1 MIGAVVAS
9 DGWVVLSP
17 HLDDAV
23 LSLGAQVAARVR
35 AGHPVEVWTAFTRA
49 PTGPVPRQLRPFAD
63 YAARIAEDDRA
74 LAILGAGARRLDL
87 PERVW
92 RTPPARGLRAAFR
105 TPATRAGF
113 GELARL
119 EEVAAQALA
128 LPGTRVLAPLG
139 IGHHVDHVEVAVAL
153 LTAALRHDATDRVCF
168 YEDFYALGSAARR
181 RHPVTGHARE
191 PLVRRVLDAPGWVA
205 PLEGLVLR
213 ATPLLAAG
221 PSLPAYLP
229 GHPDLV
235 WRAERHPVDEWC
247 QRRQLAAVAQYASQ
261 TPALGGMRQLGPLLR
276 RAHRVRGGDVIWSVR
291 PR

>member
-1 MIGAVVAS
+1 MAQPRLLLIDDEPTLAEFLAS
-9 DGWVVLSP
+9 
-17 HLDDAV
+17 
-23 LSLGAQVAARVR
+23 AARESGFDSVIAVNDEEFR
-35 AGHPVEVWTAFTRA
+35 SEFLS
-49 PTGPVPRQLRPFAD
+49 QRPDMVA
-63 YAARIAEDDRA
+63 
-74 LAILGAGARRLDL
+74 LDL
-87 PERVW
+87 
-92 RTPPARGLRAAFR
+92 GM
-105 TPATRAGF
+105 
-113 GELARL
+113 
-119 EEVAAQALA
+119 
-128 LPGTRVLAPLG
+128 PGMDG
-139 IGHHVDHVEVAVAL
+139 VAL
-153 LTAALRHDATDRVCF
+153 LTAALRHDATDRVGF

-181 RHPVTGHARE
+181 RHPVTGHVQE

-229 GHPDLV
+229 GHPDLT
-235 WRAERHPVDEWC
+235 WRPERHPVDDWC